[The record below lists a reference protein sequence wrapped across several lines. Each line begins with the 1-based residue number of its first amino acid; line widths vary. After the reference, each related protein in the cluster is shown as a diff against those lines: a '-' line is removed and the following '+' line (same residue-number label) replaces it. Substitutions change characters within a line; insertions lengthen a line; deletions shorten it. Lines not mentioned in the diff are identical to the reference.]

1 MYKYQPVIR
10 PNLYL
15 FFRYFLLLCLWLVPF
30 KLNAQTYEKVK
41 PPNTRILFVF
51 DGSQSMAGIWN
62 RHPKIDIARS
72 ILIHMVDSLEQLDN
86 VQLAL
91 RVYGHQSP
99 VPPQDCHDTRLEV
112 PFGPHNALAIKQKL
126 RFITPRGTT
135 PIAYSLEQAGNDFN
149 ECDNCRNI
157 IILITDGIEACDGDP
172 CAVSAVL
179 QRKGIVLKPF
189 VIGIGMDENF
199 SESFECMG
207 TYYNAPRE
215 DKFKEV
221 LDVVISQAL
230 DATTA
235 QVNLLDANGYPTET
249 NVNMT
254 FYDRLSDKILHN
266 YIHTLNNKG
275 NPDTL
280 ILDPMITYRIVVHT
294 IPEIIIDSARV
305 LPGKHTIIAA
315 DAPQGTLMV
324 TTEGLSNQYRDM
336 EYIVRMHGK
345 MNTLNRQK
353 IDEKEKYITGFYDL
367 EIPTIPS
374 INLDNVQI
382 KQSNTTTVQ
391 VPRPGIATFLK
402 TSSGYGSLY
411 VMKKGK
417 MEWVYNLNTDA
428 RNETLLLQPGS
439 YKAVYRAMNAKQ
451 TLYTIVRS
459 FDIWSGR
466 SLVVEFN

>member
-1 MYKYQPVIR
+1 MHINQKLLNISVALKY
-10 PNLYL
+10 
-15 FFRYFLLLCLWLVPF
+15 FFALILWIVPMLLG
-30 KLNAQTYEKVK
+30 AQTRNDAE

-62 RHPKIDIARS
+62 KHPKIDIARS
-72 ILIHMVDSLEQLDN
+72 ILIHMVDSLEQLNN

-112 PFGPHNALAIKQKL
+112 PFGPHNSLAIKQKL

-135 PIAYSLEQAGNDFN
+135 PIAYSLEQAANDFE
-149 ECDNCRNI
+149 ECENCRNI
-157 IILITDGIEACDGDP
+157 IILITDGIEACEGDP
-172 CAVSAVL
+172 CAVSDML

-189 VIGIGMDENF
+189 VIGIGMDEDLSQTF
-199 SESFECMG
+199 DCMG

-215 DKFKEV
+215 EKFKEV

-254 FYDRLSDKILHN
+254 FYDRLSGKILRN
-266 YIHTLNNKG
+266 YMHTLNNKG

-280 ILDPMITYRIVVHT
+280 ILDPMVTYRIVIHT
-294 IPEIIIDSARV
+294 IPKVVIDSARV

-315 DAPQGTLMV
+315 DAPQGTLLV

-336 EYIVRMHGK
+336 QYIVRLHGK

-353 IDEKEKYITGFYDL
+353 IDEKEKYITGLYDL
-367 EIPTIPS
+367 EIPTIPQ
-374 INLDNVQI
+374 INIDNIEI
-382 KQSNTTTVQ
+382 KQSHTTTVK

-402 TSSGYGSLY
+402 SSSGYGSLY
-411 VMKKGK
+411 IMRKGK

-428 RNETLLLQPGS
+428 RNETLMLQPGS
-439 YKAVYRAMNAKQ
+439 YKAVFRAMNAKQ
-451 TLYTIVRS
+451 TVYTIVRS

-466 SLVVEFN
+466 SLVIEFH

>member
-1 MYKYQPVIR
+1 MHINQKLLNISVALKY
-10 PNLYL
+10 
-15 FFRYFLLLCLWLVPF
+15 FFALILWIVPMLLG
-30 KLNAQTYEKVK
+30 AQTRNDAE

-62 RHPKIDIARS
+62 KHPKIDIARS
-72 ILIHMVDSLEQLDN
+72 ILIHMVDSLEQLNN

-112 PFGPHNALAIKQKL
+112 PFGPHNSLAIKQKL

-135 PIAYSLEQAGNDFN
+135 PIAYSLEQAANDFE
-149 ECDNCRNI
+149 ECENCRNI
-157 IILITDGIEACDGDP
+157 IILITDGIEACEGDP
-172 CAVSAVL
+172 CAVSDML

-189 VIGIGMDENF
+189 VIGIGMDEDLSQTF
-199 SESFECMG
+199 DCMG

-215 DKFKEV
+215 EKFKEV

-254 FYDRLSDKILHN
+254 FYDRLSGKILRN
-266 YIHTLNNKG
+266 YMHTLNNKG

-280 ILDPMITYRIVVHT
+280 ILDPMVTYRIVIHT
-294 IPEIIIDSARV
+294 IPKVVIDSARV

-315 DAPQGTLMV
+315 DAPQGTLLV

-336 EYIVRMHGK
+336 QYIVRLHGK

-353 IDEKEKYITGFYDL
+353 IDEKEKYITGLYDL
-367 EIPTIPS
+367 EITTIPQ
-374 INLDNVQI
+374 INIDNIEI
-382 KQSNTTTVQ
+382 KQSHTTTVK

-402 TSSGYGSLY
+402 SSSGYGSLY
-411 VMKKGK
+411 IMRKGK

-428 RNETLLLQPGS
+428 RNETLMLQPGS
-439 YKAVYRAMNAKQ
+439 YKAVFRAMNAKQ
-451 TLYTIVRS
+451 TVYTIVRS

-466 SLVVEFN
+466 SLVIEFH